1 MVYRPLVYEANRV
14 NYYIKYSTAKRT
26 RDSEVYRKL
35 RDGKFRPVVF
45 TEHFFSSRAWST
57 RDYHKYTSFRYH
69 KVCKKEWFSGANR
82 FQFRDKSRSFMKEMA
97 IMLIDL
103 MIEDIIVCRN
113 KLKFPVVV
121 KKLTSVHS
129 LGVFTHNEKT
139 FLSLRREGGIFLR
152 NKSYI
157 KVVSYK
163 NTRELIKSQKQK
175 GVKYGGLH
183 I

>member
-1 MVYRPLVYEANRV
+1 
-14 NYYIKYSTAKRT
+14 
-26 RDSEVYRKL
+26 
-35 RDGKFRPVVF
+35 
-45 TEHFFSSRAWST
+45 
-57 RDYHKYTSFRYH
+57 
-69 KVCKKEWFSGANR
+69 
-82 FQFRDKSRSFMKEMA
+82 MKEMA
-97 IMLIDL
+97 VFLVDL

-113 KLKFPVVV
+113 RLKFPIIV

-139 FLSLRREGGIFLR
+139 FLSLRREGGIYLR

-163 NTRELIKSQKQK
+163 NTRELIKAQKQK
-175 GVKYGGLH
+175 GVKYGSLH